1 MTAAM
6 LEYAIG
12 NTLLAI
18 PLAVIAWAIGRGRR
32 NPSIAHFAWV
42 LVLVRL
48 AMPPVAAVPWLS
60 IDLPG
65 AAVVRAAPATAS
77 GATASAS
84 RGASDGPPSRAPAPA
99 ASDAPAEGSPSAA
112 ATDPAVDPWL
122 LLGAAWL
129 TGTVV
134 VILVS
139 AVRIARFAR
148 ALRRASMP
156 AGPAVVR
163 LAERAAERL
172 GMPLRAEIRVA
183 STGTVPFVW
192 SSLGRTS
199 VVLPATVIGEMS
211 DQEAL
216 LVLTHELAHVR
227 RRDHLVRWLDWAV
240 VAWLWWNPLAWIARR
255 GIRASEELACDALVL
270 RTRGAVPRDYGRCLL
285 TVAESIS
292 ATASRAPAQ
301 ACTMGDGGSLEER
314 IRLIMS
320 DTLRTKPSATLRTL
334 TVAAAGASML
344 LGVACGGNAQVTASR
359 QGGTSAPAPSAA
371 PAASPAPAP
380 SPEPASPPA
389 PEPGPAAAASGTVD
403 AEGRTKTMQATVDGA
418 SGLDVSSMN
427 GSITVV
433 QDASATSMQVTAV
446 VGGEDWSASE
456 SKRKKVL
463 ERAKL
468 VAEKDAA
475 GRVSVRVDLAD
486 RTNAVFQMNNPPNID
501 ITVRVASLSSV
512 SAETMNGTV
521 SVTGGL
527 GAVSATTMNGT
538 VDISGATGALKA
550 RSMNGEVKV
559 ALAEGATASVD
570 VECTNGKVS
579 LDLPA
584 SWNGTVDA
592 SATNGSVSASGITGS
607 SDRSWTGE
615 DFEGTA
621 GTGGSAKAALSV
633 VNGSVKVRRP

>member
-1 MTAAM
+1 M
-6 LEYAIG
+6 
-12 NTLLAI
+12 
-18 PLAVIAWAIGRGRR
+18 
-32 NPSIAHFAWV
+32 
-42 LVLVRL
+42 
-48 AMPPVAAVPWLS
+48 
-60 IDLPG
+60 
-65 AAVVRAAPATAS
+65 RAAAADAFD
-77 GATASAS
+77 ATASAW
-84 RGASDGPPSRAPAPA
+84 RGGPDGPPVGVPA
-99 ASDAPAEGSPSAA
+99 AAA
-112 ATDPAVDPWL
+112 ATEPAVDPWL

-134 VILVS
+134 VIAVS

-148 ALRRASMP
+148 ALRRASVP

-172 GMPLRAEIRVA
+172 GVPLRAEIRVA

-192 SSLGRTS
+192 SCLGRTS
-199 VVLPATVIGEMS
+199 VVLPASIIDEMP
-211 DQEAL
+211 DEGLL

-292 ATASRAPAQ
+292 ATAFRAPAQ

-344 LGVACGGNAQVTASR
+344 LGVACGGNSQVTASR
-359 QGGTSAPAPSAA
+359 QGGTSAPAP
-371 PAASPAPAP
+371 PPSPAPAI
-380 SPEPASPPA
+380 EPAPA
-389 PEPGPAAAASGTVD
+389 SSDAAAAAGTVD

-418 SGLDVSSMN
+418 SSLDVSSMN

-433 QDASATSMQVTAV
+433 QDASATSMQVTAI

-463 ERAKL
+463 ERARL

-486 RTNAVFQMNNPPNID
+486 RANAVFQMNNPPNID

-521 SVTGGL
+521 AVTGGL
-527 GAVSATTMNGT
+527 GAVSAETMNGT
-538 VDISGATGALKA
+538 VDISGATGAVKA
-550 RSMNGEVKV
+550 ESMNGEVKV

-570 VECTNGKVS
+570 VECVNGKVS

-584 SWNGTVDA
+584 SWNGKVDA
-592 SATNGSVSASGITGS
+592 SAVNGSVSASGITGS
-607 SDRSWTGE
+607 ADRGWTGE

-621 GTGGSAKAALSV
+621 GTGGSAKARLSV
-633 VNGSVKVRRP
+633 INGSVKVRRP

>member
-32 NPSIAHFAWV
+32 NPSIAHLAWV

-48 AMPPVAAVPWLS
+48 AMPPVTAVPWLS
-60 IDLPG
+60 IELPG
-65 AAVVRAAPATAS
+65 AAGVRAATATAS
-77 GATASAS
+77 GATASAL
-84 RGASDGPPSRAPAPA
+84 RGASDGPPSRAPARAASA
-99 ASDAPAEGSPSAA
+99 ASDAPADGPPPAA
-112 ATDPAVDPWL
+112 AMDPAVDPWL

-129 TGTVV
+129 SGTVV
-134 VILVS
+134 VISVS

-148 ALRRASMP
+148 ALRRASVP

-172 GMPLRAEIRVA
+172 GVPLRAEIRVA

-192 SSLGRTS
+192 SCLGRTS
-199 VVLPATVIGEMS
+199 VVLPASIIDEMP
-211 DQEAL
+211 DEVLL

-292 ATASRAPAQ
+292 ATAFRAPAQ

-344 LGVACGGNAQVTASR
+344 LGVACGGNSQVTASR

-371 PAASPAPAP
+371 PVPPAAPAPAT
-380 SPEPASPPA
+380 EAAPASSD
-389 PEPGPAAAASGTVD
+389 AAAAAGTVD
-403 AEGRTKTMQATVDGA
+403 AEGRTKTMRATVDGA
-418 SGLDVSSMN
+418 SSLDVSSMN

-486 RTNAVFQMNNPPNID
+486 RTNAVLQMNNPPNID

-521 SVTGGL
+521 AVTGGL
-527 GAVSATTMNGT
+527 GAVSAETMNGT
-538 VDISGATGALKA
+538 VDISGATGAVKA
-550 RSMNGEVKV
+550 ESMNGEVKV

-570 VECTNGKVS
+570 VECVNGKVS

-584 SWNGTVDA
+584 SWNGKVDA
-592 SATNGSVSASGITGS
+592 SAVNGSVSASGITGS
-607 SDRSWTGE
+607 ADRGWTGE

-621 GTGGSAKAALSV
+621 GTGGSAKARLSV
-633 VNGSVKVRRP
+633 TNGSVRVRRP